1 MCIRDRV
8 GSCAPSNPKFTFTYA
23 EKRGV
28 LESNGLRFVII
39 PDKTTE
45 LVEVDVR
52 YDVGSRND
60 PKGMAGLAHLVEH
73 MMFQTRPDGP
83 DSPPLFQSI
92 ATLSSGFNAYTN
104 WDTTHYMTQGRK
116 ELVSALLKI
125 EALRLYWGCKT
136 TSVEEFEREREVVRN
151 EIRQRGGSP
160 EGLIMPLTLEAIY
173 PCLLYTSPSPRD
185 RTRSRMPSSA

>member
-1 MCIRDRV
+1 MKKPFFRRHGQPRVAGVAILLATAVAV

-92 ATLSSGFNAYTN
+92 ATLSSRCPGSRAVAASAMVGGDGT
-104 WDTTHYMTQGRK
+104 WGDVSKDTPRF
-116 ELVSALLKI
+116 LVVSRGLA
-125 EALRLYWGCKT
+125 EARL
-136 TSVEEFEREREVVRN
+136 
-151 EIRQRGGSP
+151 
-160 EGLIMPLTLEAIY
+160 
-173 PCLLYTSPSPRD
+173 
-185 RTRSRMPSSA
+185 